1 MYRVHNKEFYSQ
13 KEIKDYLA
21 SVVRANDNKPIL
33 GPPYTED
40 VLYVELE
47 DIDTGEH
54 FGIPHYVNQEIT
66 ELGIRLYRNRITTS
80 VAYAYS
86 LLSAYE
92 IVDIWETINHTLI
105 IVTVISTRITN
116 GVTYHKF
123 RQIIPFDP
131 R

>member
-1 MYRVHNKEFYSQ
+1 MLSIYLTELRNKFVILDSV
-13 KEIKDYLA
+13 KNFKFLKD
-21 SVVRANDNKPIL
+21 NDEVS
-33 GPPYTED
+33 PPYTED